1 VILRRE
7 SFVQWGRAVVLAG
20 LFIAFFFHFFK
31 QMGAVAL
38 SDDNWSHAL
47 LVPLV
52 SVYFLYDRRL
62 QWRAIPLGSDWRGL
76 WVLLAG
82 MALYVVGFYPISNL
96 MVRGYGMLISLLG
109 LGWLLTGR
117 RMRVFWF
124 PIAYLV
130 FGIKIGDRIWGA
142 IAGQLQEVAAHGAAA
157 VLQLAGLDAVVR
169 GATIE
174 LLGAVNEVAAL
185 NVAEA
190 CSGLRMLMAFVA
202 MGVAVAYLFDRPW
215 WARAVLILCGIPV
228 ALVSNI
234 FRVSILGLLFRV
246 NPEWLHGPAHAGVGL
261 LMILLGLGL
270 FNGLGWLLDHLFVEA
285 EDVSA

>member
-1 VILRRE
+1 
-7 SFVQWGRAVVLAG
+7 

-52 SVYFLYDRRL
+52 SGYFLYERRA

-82 MALYVVGFYPISNL
+82 MALYAVGFYPISNL
-96 MVRGYGMLISLLG
+96 MVRGYGMLVSLLG
-109 LGWLLTGR
+109 LGWLLAGR
-117 RMRVFWF
+117 RMCVFWF

-142 IAGQLQEVAAHGAAA
+142 IAGQLQVAAAHGAAA
-157 VLQLAGLDAVVR
+157 VLQLSGLDAVVR

-202 MGVAVAYLFDRPW
+202 MGVAVAYLFARPW
-215 WARAVLILCGIPV
+215 WARAVLILCGVPV
-228 ALVSNI
+228 ALVANI
-234 FRVSILGLLFRV
+234 FRVAILGLLFRV
-246 NPEWLHGPAHAGVGL
+246 NPAWLHGPAHAAVGL
-261 LMILLGLGL
+261 LMILLGLVL

-285 EDVSA
+285 DDGSA